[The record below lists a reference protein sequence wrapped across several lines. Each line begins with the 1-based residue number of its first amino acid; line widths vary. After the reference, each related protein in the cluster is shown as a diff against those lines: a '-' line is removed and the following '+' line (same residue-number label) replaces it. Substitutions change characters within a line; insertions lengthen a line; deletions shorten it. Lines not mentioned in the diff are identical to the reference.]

1 MTSPAGGGSGEG
13 MRLHDHFQYW
23 KQGYAVLAFFAL
35 VIIGS
40 YFDIRGWWYAAVCF
54 WAMLRIM
61 AL

>member
-1 MTSPAGGGSGEG
+1 

-61 AL
+61 AS